1 MAVELATL
9 HKQVVRLMGVIDRF
23 GSYESVRLPSRRNL
37 QGRQGQSNRRTIQKV
52 CVRHLSLADTRQ
64 AVTPDHWWLPMR
76 QEWANLGLQPG
87 DKVIFTTKIH
97 RAQKG
102 YQGDELGVKGTHRPV
117 RVEYGPSPNVKDVTL
132 ISRSNLVTRYHQ
144 AQAKSEALATEIE
157 NLHREHQASQET
169 LEQWQHEIN
178 HLHQNLQNARQRN
191 QALTG
196 NFKHLQ
202 QQLTQSYPKKYAY
215 GLVGITAIAAFSGG
229 LFLGQWTV
237 TPPSTLHQPGNRIHQ
252 SP

>member
-9 HKQVVRLMGVIDRF
+9 HKRVVRLMGVIDRF
-23 GSYESVRLPSRRNL
+23 GSYESVRLPSRRNPP
-37 QGRQGQSNRRTIQKV
+37 GRQGQSNRRTIQKV

-97 RAQKG
+97 RAKKG
-102 YQGDELGVKGTHRPV
+102 YQGDELGVKGTHRLV

-144 AQAKSEALATEIE
+144 AQARNEILTTELE
-157 NLHREHQASQET
+157 NLHREYQASQAT
-169 LEQWQHEIN
+169 LEQWQTDLN
-178 HLHQNLQNARQRN
+178 QLHQELNKAGQINLH
-191 QALTG
+191 LTDDLQ
-196 NFKHLQ
+196 HLQ
-202 QQLTQSYPKKYAY
+202 HQLSWTCPLKYAY